1 MLRSDR
7 LSVFEWRRLAEK
19 LDRAVAEAARLY
31 FQRLAGRHIRIDP
44 KRWSSELDEL
54 RLQREPDYDRP
65 GLPLVYALKYM
76 PRRVISIFGSL
87 LFILGDQY
95 PTSVLD
101 VGSGT
106 GSTALA
112 LDLLNAPRHINL
124 LGIEPSRE
132 MIAFAECSQYRARVS
147 ARYKEGSVAGG
158 SLSHLPLESCDLV
171 VFSACFPYRF
181 AEWSP
186 LLGALGD
193 YEDNEGKM
201 ILAVEP
207 EGKADLLDSF
217 ARRLRARG
225 WPTQTFC
232 CHDLPELI
240 KRDDVALKDVR
251 EVWERIGS
259 PGSTPPRTWWNP
271 PDDKF
276 LIANPHPSWPSLGE
290 SRMVPGDQLRGS
302 RVFARREL
310 TLSGPKPR
318 PVQSDGL
325 TARQPRG
332 NTVDQMLGTLSG
344 RCPKRVSGASVVRRR
359 S

>member
-31 FQRLAGRHIRIDP
+31 LQRLTSRHIRIDP
-44 KRWSSELDEL
+44 ERWSDELDEL

-76 PRRVISIFGSL
+76 PRRVISILGSL
-87 LFILGDQY
+87 LHILGDRY

-106 GSTALA
+106 GATALA

-132 MIAFAECSQYRARVS
+132 MTAFAECSQYRARVS
-147 ARYKEGSVAGG
+147 ARYNEGSVASG
-158 SLSHLPLESCDLV
+158 SLSRLPLESFDLV

-181 AEWSP
+181 ADWSP
-186 LLGALGD
+186 LLAALGG

-207 EGKADLLDSF
+207 DGKADLLHSF

-240 KRDDVALKDVR
+240 KRDDIPLKDMQ
-251 EVWERIGS
+251 EVWKRIGS

-276 LIANPHPSWPSLGE
+276 LVANPHPSWRSLRE
-290 SRMVPGDQLRGS
+290 SRVIVRDRLQGA
-302 RVFARREL
+302 RVLAR
-310 TLSGPKPR
+310 
-318 PVQSDGL
+318 
-325 TARQPRG
+325 
-332 NTVDQMLGTLSG
+332 
-344 RCPKRVSGASVVRRR
+344 
-359 S
+359 